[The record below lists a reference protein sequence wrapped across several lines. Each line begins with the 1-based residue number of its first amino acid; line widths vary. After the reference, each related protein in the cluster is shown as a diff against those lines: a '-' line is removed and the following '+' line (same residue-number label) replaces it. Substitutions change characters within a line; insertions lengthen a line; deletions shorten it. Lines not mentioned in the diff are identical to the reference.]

1 MHLQGQGT
9 DCLSGLGWAGLLV
22 FASLYRDAACNE
34 WDAGRVPGLAGE
46 GLNGVIEH
54 TGNTGLKNKMTVY
67 VMLSNHEWYLLRI
80 PPRQKGK
87 IEIHDVQKT
96 ICHTK

>member
-1 MHLQGQGT
+1 GR
-9 DCLSGLGWAGLLV
+9 DCLSGLVWAGLLV

-34 WDAGRVPGLAGE
+34 WDAGRVPGLEGE

-54 TGNTGLKNKMTVY
+54 TGNTGL
-67 VMLSNHEWYLLRI
+67 NHEWYLLRI